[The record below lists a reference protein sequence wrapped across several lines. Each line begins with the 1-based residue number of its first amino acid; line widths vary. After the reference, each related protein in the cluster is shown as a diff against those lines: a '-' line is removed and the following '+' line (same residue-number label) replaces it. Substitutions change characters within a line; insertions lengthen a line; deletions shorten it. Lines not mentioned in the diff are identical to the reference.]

1 MNIIPFSKT
10 YIEENNKVK
19 LKDSEKKSLHE
30 KDWLYTLIWNDE
42 IKRNPIVIRENL
54 NPWLLII
61 KVIRKRKIPTKS
73 EWNFR

>member
-30 KDWLYTLIWNDE
+30 KDWLYTLIWKDE
-42 IKRNPIVIRENL
+42 IIRNPIVIREKFESMTTNY
-54 NPWLLII
+54 
-61 KVIRKRKIPTKS
+61 
-73 EWNFR
+73 